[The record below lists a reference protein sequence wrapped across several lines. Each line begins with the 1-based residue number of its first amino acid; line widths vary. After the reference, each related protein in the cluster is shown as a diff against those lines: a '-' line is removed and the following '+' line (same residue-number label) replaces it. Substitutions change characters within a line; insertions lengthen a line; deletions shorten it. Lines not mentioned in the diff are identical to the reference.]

1 MIFRSV
7 WITNQEFID
16 DITRILNA
24 EEIPV
29 KERDDLG
36 FNMTIDGYKVHIR
49 TATCGEDNLRV
60 SAPYYDPA
68 RAVFLIWMT
77 GYIRD
82 KLLDCTAQFD
92 DGHAEFDIKAGSSG
106 LHKEKRTCP

>member
-16 DITRILNA
+16 DVTRILDA

-29 KERDDLG
+29 KERDDRGL
-36 FNMTIDGYKVHIR
+36 NMTINGYKVHIRTR

-82 KLLDCTAQFD
+82 KLLGCTAQFQPE
-92 DGHAEFDIKAGSSG
+92 GIEFDIKAGSSG
-106 LHKEKRTCP
+106 I